1 MKKTLSFRGPEPLNA
16 VLEHPVGGT
25 IGGVLTAIVCGG
37 IGGMA
42 AGPGVGLLMGALGLF
57 IGAAGGA
64 HIAESA
70 QSNQSV

>member
-1 MKKTLSFRGPEPLNA
+1 MKKFLSLRGPEPLNA
-16 VLEHPVGGT
+16 VMEHPVGGA
-25 IGGVLTAIVCGG
+25 IGGLLTAAICGG
-37 IGGMA
+37 IGGLA

-70 QSNQSV
+70 QSHQTV